1 MPCKLTSACS
11 FTAARPLREG
21 GAYCSHHLWQ
31 GWAPPDDCA
40 GVAGACTAALG
51 ADADDSVA
59 AALDLEY
66 CDACKA
72 SWRAV
77 GGWCD
82 SNDRDAWFAARGLY
96 VRVRCAAMKPCGA
109 RCHVTS
115 LQPHAGAE
123 PLRCGADRCAAHG
136 GVVSG
141 APAISLTDVARGQ
154 LSAAAVSDQREQ
166 RTGRLPNYGVFAH
179 MFDCETFRDGAE

>member
-136 GVVSG
+136 GVACG
-141 APAISLTDVARGQ
+141 APTI
-154 LSAAAVSDQREQ
+154 
-166 RTGRLPNYGVFAH
+166 GRVNLASSRQFTLVL
-179 MFDCETFRDGAE
+179 